1 MTNES
6 NPRRR
11 QQLRE
16 AQLHQL
22 TRGYYTAERILV
34 PRHLLDA
41 NEGYENTP
49 AAPHETIE
57 PAVEVLPADAP
68 CVATNPKQAGDRDR
82 EPRLHLFDP
91 DVYHRTLKG
100 VENLNRNN
108 ERRVMIERWLKPFAD
123 ASVDDMDIGTV
134 PLAVVTHELEQD
146 LQHLRELM
154 PNFTMVIDAIEPMLQ
169 LQRSGDRALRM
180 APLLLLGPPGV
191 GKSYFAEQLARVLRL
206 HYVAVSMETTT
217 AVWVLTGLHQSW
229 SSGTPGLV
237 FNTLARA
244 PHGNPLILIDEI
256 DKATDSKYPPANA
269 LYGLLERLTA
279 ARFQDEACP
288 DIRLDAS
295 AINWVLTAND
305 IERISL
311 PLRSRMQC
319 FEVPEPNAAQRQSI
333 VAQLYR
339 TLLENEAWGHHFSDT
354 LDAPTLRTLS
364 AAQGSVRD
372 LRRTLVQAC
381 AYAQRAKRGTLTPGD
396 VIAALRIGTPPID
409 LATVKPGGH
418 A

>member
-123 ASVDDMDIGTV
+123 ASVDD
-134 PLAVVTHELEQD
+134 
-146 LQHLRELM
+146 
-154 PNFTMVIDAIEPMLQ
+154 Q
-169 LQRSGDRALRM
+169 LHDGDRR
-180 APLLLLGPPGV
+180 
-191 GKSYFAEQLARVLRL
+191 
-206 HYVAVSMETTT
+206 H
-217 AVWVLTGLHQSW
+217 
-229 SSGTPGLV
+229 
-237 FNTLARA
+237 
-244 PHGNPLILIDEI
+244 
-256 DKATDSKYPPANA
+256 
-269 LYGLLERLTA
+269 
-279 ARFQDEACP
+279 
-288 DIRLDAS
+288 
-295 AINWVLTAND
+295 
-305 IERISL
+305 
-311 PLRSRMQC
+311 
-319 FEVPEPNAAQRQSI
+319 
-333 VAQLYR
+333 
-339 TLLENEAWGHHFSDT
+339 
-354 LDAPTLRTLS
+354 
-364 AAQGSVRD
+364 
-372 LRRTLVQAC
+372 
-381 AYAQRAKRGTLTPGD
+381 
-396 VIAALRIGTPPID
+396 
-409 LATVKPGGH
+409 
-418 A
+418 